1 MLSRLPLTQR
11 GEWAGQNHAGGQ
23 VSPSSWPTAPGMLG
37 LPSTRTLLL
46 RNGHLGKTLFIPVDA
61 LVSHACTPFPLK
73 PTSVYRLHVTKST
86 LSKPHRP
93 GNCRS
98 STQPAAHGQPPSSTV
113 SRLPPPYRPPAGMS
127 RAPGSRPQVHRD
139 ANRAPLQLRTQI
151 SSARSL
157 ATSP

>member
-1 MLSRLPLTQR
+1 
-11 GEWAGQNHAGGQ
+11 
-23 VSPSSWPTAPGMLG
+23 MLG

-86 LSKPHRP
+86 LSEPHRP

-98 STQPAAHGQPPSSTV
+98 STQPAAPYAHPPS
-113 SRLPPPYRPPAGMS
+113 
-127 RAPGSRPQVHRD
+127 H
-139 ANRAPLQLRTQI
+139 
-151 SSARSL
+151 
-157 ATSP
+157 